1 MDNEQIYH
9 HGVLGM
15 KWGVRR
21 YQNKDGSLTDAG
33 KKRLQQLDDEREK
46 LTGGKEKASS
56 SSSSKPVKKSISEM
70 SDEELRAKLNRLQM
84 EKQYAD
90 LVRNLTPEKENK
102 ASSFIKKYIGPATKR
117 ILWDTSVDIG
127 AQAVKQMMA
136 NSINKNSNTLNINAG
151 QKKDEKKK

>member
-21 YQNKDGSLTDAG
+21 YQNKDGSLTAAG
-33 KKRLQQLDDEREK
+33 KKRLADNNDSEESKNSTETNNSSSTAKKTIKDLSDDE
-46 LTGGKEKASS
+46 
-56 SSSSKPVKKSISEM
+56 
-70 SDEELRAKLNRLQM
+70 LRSRINRLQM

-90 LVRNLTPEKENK
+90 LLKNLTPEKEK
-102 ASSFIKKYIGPATKR
+102 KSSEFISSYLKPATKK

-127 AQAVKQMMA
+127 AQAVKHMIA
-136 NSINKNSNTLNINAG
+136 KSINKAIKEEAVYANN
-151 QKKDEKKK
+151 KKK